1 MVKQLGAEAV
11 KRRRKVIYLLVF
23 HQIHARLMRVGKE
36 KSRWLAAAGNQWP
49 GPWVACGLVLA
60 SG

>member
-23 HQIHARLMRVGKE
+23 YQIHARLIRVSKE
-36 KSRWLAAAGNQWP
+36 KSRWLAAAGNQCP
-49 GPWVACGLVLA
+49 GLWVACGLVLA

>member
-1 MVKQLGAEAV
+1 MVKQLGAKAG
-11 KRRRKVIYLLVF
+11 KRRRKMIYLLVF

-36 KSRWLAAAGNQWP
+36 KSRWLADIGNQCP
-49 GPWVACGLVLA
+49 GLWVACGLVLA